1 MLPIDKSPQPIIEYF
16 MHRNTVRSQR
26 IYLIVLAAIVIV
38 IVLLPI
44 INVTISIQGTGIIR
58 PVSEKTEVKSLVSD
72 IVEQVFVQENKVVQ
86 KDAVILQLRTSS
98 IDSKLRLLEYQKA
111 KTSGYITDLLT
122 LTAQQSVTK
131 FHSPDY
137 QQEFTYFIKQ
147 DEELKNKCE
156 KAKKEYERNKKLYDQ
171 ELISEKDLDNFRFQ
185 FTSGENDRKI
195 NHGNQLNKWQADLSR
210 NQELLN
216 ETDANILQ
224 LLKEKESYTI
234 KSPITGTIEQFSGI
248 FSGSNINAGQTIAII
263 SPDSTILSEVYISP
277 KDIGYIKPGN
287 PVKIQVD
294 AFNYNEWGV
303 INGVVKEVSSD
314 FVLVN
319 NTAMF
324 KAKCNLNANF
334 LALKNGI
341 KGTLK
346 KGMTIRAHFLV
357 ADRSL
362 FQLLYQNLDDWI
374 NPTQYRN

>member
-1 MLPIDKSPQPIIEYF
+1 MLPIDKSPQPILEYF

-26 IYLIVLAAIVIV
+26 IYLIVLAAIVIA

-44 INVTISIQGTGIIR
+44 VNVTISVQGTGIIR

-185 FTSGENDRKI
+185 LEQPKTIEKLIMVINLTSGKQI
-195 NHGNQLNKWQADLSR
+195 FPVIR
-210 NQELLN
+210 N
-216 ETDANILQ
+216 
-224 LLKEKESYTI
+224 Y
-234 KSPITGTIEQFSGI
+234 
-248 FSGSNINAGQTIAII
+248 
-263 SPDSTILSEVYISP
+263 
-277 KDIGYIKPGN
+277 
-287 PVKIQVD
+287 
-294 AFNYNEWGV
+294 
-303 INGVVKEVSSD
+303 
-314 FVLVN
+314 
-319 NTAMF
+319 
-324 KAKCNLNANF
+324 
-334 LALKNGI
+334 
-341 KGTLK
+341 
-346 KGMTIRAHFLV
+346 
-357 ADRSL
+357 
-362 FQLLYQNLDDWI
+362 
-374 NPTQYRN
+374 